1 MFRRVVAV
9 TAAVAVA
16 AACSSGSGTATRTTT
31 TTTTSTTSTTTT
43 TTTEPVTVPLSP
55 AASAKDA
62 ATRFVNAWRDGNR
75 LAAQSIA
82 VPAAVDA
89 VFSAGDPGSPQSRG
103 CNSPPAD
110 SPVLCVYK
118 TAAGELQIRVQPGSD
133 GWIVDQAIVSP
144 A

>member
-1 MFRRVVAV
+1 MRVCAPRGLQLRQRTVADGGVAVVRGRVVDHHD
-9 TAAVAVA
+9 
-16 AACSSGSGTATRTTT
+16 R
-31 TTTTSTTSTTTT
+31 
-43 TTTEPVTVPLSP
+43 EHDHH
-55 AASAKDA
+55 KDA